1 MARYSLAATKT
12 TSAAAGMIV
21 QLRTGSARDVR
32 VYEVGV
38 SASTAASG
46 TVALVR
52 PTAVGATFTSVGPPA
67 ANNGANDPTV
77 GAGVA
82 VIDTAATTAP
92 TIGSIY
98 MRQIVLPATVG
109 AGVIWT
115 FPDGLVVP
123 TSGSIALWQTSTA
136 AVGYAVYFSYDE

>member
-1 MARYSLAATKT
+1 MARYNLAATKT
-12 TSAAAGMIV
+12 TGAAAGMIV
-21 QLRTGSARDVR
+21 QLRTGSSRDLR
-32 VYEVGV
+32 VYEIGV

-52 PTAVGATFTSVGPPA
+52 PTAVGATFTSVGPPT
-67 ANNGANDPTV
+67 ANNGATDPQV

-98 MRQIVLPATVG
+98 MRQMVLPATIG
-109 AGVIWT
+109 AGIIWS
-115 FPDGLVVP
+115 FPEGIVVP
-123 TSGSIALWQTSTA
+123 VSSSLALWQTSTA